1 MTSVTNYSYDSKFET
16 KVIGM
21 GLNRGMFAFSDKHN
35 GYISP
40 ITREL
45 YEAYKNGT
53 LTANYVN
60 SLLESLK

>member
-1 MTSVTNYSYDSKFET
+1 MDKDFEN
-16 KVIGM
+16 VVYGM
-21 GLNRGMFAFSDKHN
+21 GLNRGMLAYN
-35 GYISP
+35 QRGYISP

-53 LTANYVN
+53 LTALYVN